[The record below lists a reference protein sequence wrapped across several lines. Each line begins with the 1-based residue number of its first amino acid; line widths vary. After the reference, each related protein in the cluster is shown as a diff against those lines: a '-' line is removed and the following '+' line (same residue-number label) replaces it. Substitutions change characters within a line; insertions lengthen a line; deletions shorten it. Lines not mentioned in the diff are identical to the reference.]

1 MGKVQVLDTKLANMI
16 AAGEVV
22 ERPSSVL
29 KELVENSIDAHSK
42 NISVYVYD
50 AGRKKI
56 VVEDDGDGMDR
67 EDALTSL
74 KRHATSK
81 ISSSFDLFRIKTLG
95 FRGEALPSIASVSK
109 MKITTSTGE
118 GVGTELVI
126 IDEEVT
132 VNDAPLRK
140 GTVIEVEE
148 LFYNTPARLKFLKT
162 DYTENANNIE
172 VMSRIAMAH
181 PEVSI
186 KFFIDDKKQF
196 ITTGRGDLLE
206 VIANIY
212 GYPVAKSMVPFSF
225 EAVDF
230 KVTGFLGKPDIAKA
244 SRYYTITLLNG
255 RNVYMPKVQKAIT
268 DAYSDF
274 IPPSKYPFVV
284 LNFEV
289 DFALVDVNVHPAKR
303 EVRFSKEEELR
314 LALLEHIPNALRP
327 KTIYDEIEVK
337 KEKKAKEEIEH
348 VELFSEEELNNASS
362 NTTVTFKEPE
372 PEKSNV
378 PEDLFEDEEIQV
390 KTETSKHEIKSEDKL
405 DNNEVKEETKK
416 VSPIKPLAQLNRTYI
431 IGEDYD
437 NSSGGF
443 YLIDQHAA
451 MERINYEY
459 FSKLYVDKITTM
471 QPLIP
476 EVIHLR
482 PSDVKLFTEEK
493 REMLKAIGLEFEPFG
508 LNAYKVVTIPTWIR
522 KDDEK
527 EYIDELV
534 EMALHEDK
542 LDVFK
547 LRKHAIATMACKASL
562 KANMDC
568 TMEEAKV
575 MLDRL
580 FNCENP
586 HNCPHGRPIII
597 KFSKYELEKLFK
609 RTGV

>member
-1 MGKVQVLDTKLANMI
+1 MGKIQVLDTKLANMI

-42 NISVYVYD
+42 NVSVYVYD

-56 VVEDDGDGMDR
+56 VIEDDGDGMDR
-67 EDALTSL
+67 DDALTSL

-109 MKITTSTGE
+109 MKITTSTGV
-118 GVGTELVI
+118 GVGTELIVI
-126 IDEEVT
+126 NEEAT

-140 GTVIEVEE
+140 GTVVEVEE

-186 KFFIDDKKQF
+186 KFYIDDKKQF
-196 ITTGRGDLLE
+196 ATTGRGDLLE

-212 GYPVAKSMVPFSF
+212 GYQSAKSMVPFSF

-314 LALLEHIPNALRP
+314 LALLEHIPGALRP
-327 KTIYDEIEVK
+327 KTIFDEIEIK
-337 KEKKAKEEIEH
+337 KDRIVKEEIEH
-348 VELFSEEELNNASS
+348 VSLFDENELNNASQG
-362 NTTVTFKEPE
+362 NVVVKFKELE
-372 PEKSNV
+372 VKENIV
-378 PEDLFEDEEIQV
+378 PEDLFEDEEIANV
-390 KTETSKHEIKSEDKL
+390 KKEDLHDEKITEISE
-405 DNNEVKEETKK
+405 EVKKETRK
-416 VSPIKPLAQLNRTYI
+416 VSPIKPLAQLNKTYI

-437 NSSGGF
+437 NSQGGF

-459 FSKLYVDKITTM
+459 FSRLYAGKITTM
-471 QPLIP
+471 QPLFP

-482 PSDVKLFTEEK
+482 PSDVKLFTEDI

-508 LNAYKVVTIPTWIR
+508 LNTYKVVTIPTWIR

-527 EYIDELV
+527 EYIDELL

-542 LDVFK
+542 LDTFK
-547 LRKHAIATMACKASL
+547 LQKHAIATMACKASL
-562 KANMDC
+562 KANMNC